1 MSLPRT
7 LARRAAVQAV
17 YQWQLARDSLPDIER
32 QFVEELRLAKSL
44 YRRHAKGFALSPPER
59 EQLEELLEKFGRS
72 QGADEIEEEGATLEL
87 RASKCQAPEVQ
98 VGYFKELLHGVA
110 DNLAL
115 LDAALA
121 KYLDR
126 PIDEVDP
133 VERAIL
139 RIGCYEFLRRPETP
153 YRVILNEAINL
164 AKEFGAVQ
172 SYRYVNGI
180 LDRVAQECRATEM
193 AGRRRG

>member
-17 YQWQLARDSLPDIER
+17 YQWQLARDGLPDIER
-32 QFVEELRLAKSL
+32 QFVEELQLAKSL
-44 YRRHAKGFALSPPER
+44 YRRHANGFELSPLER

-72 QGADEIEEEGATLEL
+72 QGADEIEEEDATLEL
-87 RASKCQAPEVQ
+87 RASKCQVPDVQ
-98 VGYFKELLHGVA
+98 VSYFKELLHGVA
-110 DNLAL
+110 NNLAL

-164 AKEFGAVQ
+164 AKEFGAAQ

-180 LDRVAQECRATEM
+180 LDRVAQECRAAEM
-193 AGRRRG
+193 AARRRG

>member
-1 MSLPRT
+1 

-17 YQWQLARDSLPDIER
+17 YQWQLARDSLPEIER
-32 QFVEELRLAKSL
+32 QFVEELQRAKSL
-44 YRRHAKGFALSPPER
+44 YRRHANGFELSPSER

-72 QGADEIEEEGATLEL
+72 QEADEIEEEDATLEQ
-87 RASKCQAPEVQ
+87 RASKCQVPDVQ

-110 DNLAL
+110 NNLPV

-139 RIGCYEFLRRPETP
+139 RIGCYEFLHRPETP

-164 AKEFGAVQ
+164 AKECGAAQ

-180 LDRVAQECRATEM
+180 LDRVAHECRAVEM
-193 AGRRRG
+193 VARRRG

>member
-1 MSLPRT
+1 MSLART

-17 YQWQLARDSLPDIER
+17 YQWQLARESLPEIER
-32 QFVEELRLAKSL
+32 QFVEELQLAKSL
-44 YRRHAKGFALSPPER
+44 YRRHANGFELSPPER

-72 QGADEIEEEGATLEL
+72 QEADEIEEEDATLEQ
-87 RASKCQAPEVQ
+87 RASKCQVPDVQ

-110 DNLAL
+110 SNLAL
-115 LDAALA
+115 VDAALA

-164 AKEFGAVQ
+164 AKEFGAAQ

-180 LDRVAQECRATEM
+180 LDRVAHDCRAVEM
-193 AGRRRG
+193 AARRRG

>member
-1 MSLPRT
+1 MSLTRT

-17 YQWQLARDSLPDIER
+17 YQWQLARDSLPEIER
-32 QFVEELRLAKSL
+32 QFVEELQLTKSL
-44 YRRHAKGFALSPPER
+44 YRRHANGLELSPAER
-59 EQLEELLEKFGRS
+59 DQLEELLEKFGRS
-72 QGADEIEEEGATLEL
+72 QEAGEGEAEDETLEQ
-87 RASKCQAPEVQ
+87 RVSKCHVPDVQ

-110 DNLAL
+110 NNLPL
-115 LDAALA
+115 LDAELA
-121 KYLDR
+121 KFIDR
-126 PIDEVDP
+126 PIEEVDP

-164 AKEFGAVQ
+164 AKEFGATQ

-180 LDRVAQECRATEM
+180 LDRVAHECRAVEM
-193 AGRRRG
+193 AARRRG

>member
-1 MSLPRT
+1 MSLART

-17 YQWQLARDSLPDIER
+17 YQWQLARESLPEIER
-32 QFVEELRLAKSL
+32 QFVEELQLAKSL
-44 YRRHAKGFALSPPER
+44 YRRHANGFELSPPER

-72 QGADEIEEEGATLEL
+72 QGADEFEEEDATLEQ
-87 RASKCQAPEVQ
+87 RASKCQVPDVQ

-110 DNLAL
+110 SNLAL
-115 LDAALA
+115 VDAALA

-164 AKEFGAVQ
+164 AKEFGAAQ

-180 LDRVAQECRATEM
+180 LDRVAHDCRAVEM
-193 AGRRRG
+193 AARRRG

>member
-1 MSLPRT
+1 MSLART

-32 QFVEELRLAKSL
+32 QFVEELQQTKLL
-44 YRRHAKGFALSPPER
+44 YQRHSGGHELSEAER
-59 EQLEELLEKFGRS
+59 DLLEELLEKYGRS
-72 QGADEIEEEGATLEL
+72 HELEEEETADETLEQ
-87 RASKCQAPEVQ
+87 RAGKCQVPDVQ

-110 DNLAL
+110 GNLAT
-115 LDAALA
+115 LDAALG
-121 KYLDR
+121 KYIDR
-126 PIDEVDP
+126 PVEDIDP

-139 RIGCYEFLRRPETP
+139 RIGCYEFLRRQETP

-164 AKEFGAVQ
+164 AKEFGASQ

-180 LDRVAQECRATEM
+180 LDRVARECRSVEIA
-193 AGRRRG
+193 ARKRG